1 MKEYRIKKGV
11 RLSVYVFASLA
22 IVLYGGLT
30 IALIIPPFNTI
41 TEEMH
46 QAMPGL
52 WLTGLFLAMVILM
65 IVSIISTKKRK
76 IILADKSIISIG
88 LWGKRE
94 LKFADIKGF
103 RLDRNPK
110 YPQIKNLIIEPIES
124 KMKSI
129 NVGFFL
135 KDMDDLKSSLDSKL
149 KDLDADKSIALEQKY
164 KREEQEILQN
174 NDFGF
179 TIEEREEKLKKAHLF
194 VKVLNGITAIVVVWL
209 FFYPRPYKYAVIA
222 CVSLP
227 LIGFLSVKFWKGLIQ
242 IDVEKGSVYPTVAFP
257 ILFPGLILGLRVMLD
272 FSIEKYSNIWI
283 PAIVIS
289 CIYAALVIVS
299 SKKMSFKNAKAYFS
313 ILSYVAFGFLYG
325 YSTVVAT
332 NCVFD
337 NSEPKVFASEVL
349 GKTINE
355 SRKSKTYYLNLSP
368 WGEKTEAEKIS
379 VDSDLYNNIHTGD
392 KVSVYQFKGRLDI
405 PWVVVGSGR

>member
-1 MKEYRIKKGV
+1 
-11 RLSVYVFASLA
+11 
-22 IVLYGGLT
+22 
-30 IALIIPPFNTI
+30 
-41 TEEMH
+41 
-46 QAMPGL
+46 
-52 WLTGLFLAMVILM
+52 MVILM